1 MAGVSQEEFKLDTK
15 EMTEAIKKCKTLVE
29 KMKELRSDLEKEK
42 DALMFTW
49 VGYGRNEFEKQF
61 RILNQQF
68 SDMIDDT
75 WDMYENLITANESYI
90 QADVDAQKSF
100 DGVDRK
106 F

>member
-1 MAGVSQEEFKLDTK
+1 MAGVTQDEFRLDTK
-15 EMTEAIKKCKTLVE
+15 EMTEAIEKCKTLVE
-29 KMKELRSDLEKEK
+29 KMKTLRSDLEKEK

-90 QADVDAQKSF
+90 QADVDAQKSL